1 MGGARMERGGLSW
14 QKSIARHRIRSA
26 PLYSLPFSVP
36 NIASQESGERVWCRA
51 QKGRS
56 GQPREGNCPCPSGQ
70 MEVSIQGGGKQPPS
84 LHPPP
89 ISRCQ
94 DGLGVQDEPP
104 QPPFF
109 AKRWWGRRLGV
120 PQRREWL
127 EGGRGREQ
135 RGRGEWSAGR
145 GVGVGWS
152 RGWEEPSQT

>member
-1 MGGARMERGGLSW
+1 MDN
-14 QKSIARHRIRSA
+14 
-26 PLYSLPFSVP
+26 P
-36 NIASQESGERVWCRA
+36 ERVTA
-51 QKGRS
+51 PAPVGRWKFPYKEVES
-56 GQPREGNCPCPSGQ
+56 SPPPCTPA
-70 MEVSIQGGGKQPPS
+70 
-84 LHPPP
+84 P

-104 QPPFF
+104 RPPPFF

-120 PQRREWL
+120 PQRRERL

-152 RGWEEPSQT
+152 RGWEEPAQT